1 MQASDANARH
11 SRSRGLS
18 AVNIAEMPETRL
30 ASLTVMF
37 AVLLSTSTAILG
49 AGQAASEK
57 TIADGVYSAAQA
69 DRGEQRF
76 KTSCSSCH
84 TPGSFGGGAFADRWN
99 GQTMGEVFDFVS
111 NAMPENDPGG
121 LAAEDYANVLAFI
134 LKVNGYKAG
143 DNDLPSKTAELKA
156 FKIAP
161 VPR

>member
-1 MQASDANARH
+1 MTSSTGA
-11 SRSRGLS
+11 
-18 AVNIAEMPETRL
+18 L
-30 ASLTVMF
+30 AALLVTGSLTGM
-37 AVLLSTSTAILG
+37 L
-49 AGQAASEK
+49 AGQADNAK

-99 GQTMGEVFDFVS
+99 GQTMGEVFEFVS

-121 LAAEDYANVLAFI
+121 LPAEEYANVLAFI
-134 LKVNGYKAG
+134 LKVNGYKSG
-143 DNDLPSKTAELKA
+143 DIDLPATTADLKA

>member
-1 MQASDANARH
+1 MLLAMPMA
-11 SRSRGLS
+11 
-18 AVNIAEMPETRL
+18 IAL
-30 ASLTVMF
+30 
-37 AVLLSTSTAILG
+37 
-49 AGQAASEK
+49 AGQPESGK

-84 TPGSFGGGAFADRWN
+84 TPGSFAGGAFADRWN
-99 GQTMGEVFDFVS
+99 GQTMGEVFEFVS

-121 LAAEDYANVLAFI
+121 LPGEEYANVLAFI

-143 DNDLPSKTAELKA
+143 DNDLPSKAADLKA